1 MIDKS
6 QSYLVGSFFFQFQF
20 KNKKMSRKLTLI
32 AFVVSLGGFLFGFDA
47 GIISG
52 VMSYAGPEFNL
63 TDLQSGWVVSSPS
76 FAAMIAMLFSGRLSD
91 VIGRKKIL
99 IVVAFLY
106 AVSALLSAYAGSYEM
121 LYIARMIGGA
131 AFGAALILAPTYI
144 AEISTSE
151 NRGKLVSIQQ
161 LNIVLGFFAAF
172 LSNYFF
178 NKYNV
183 AGSSFLTDEN
193 VWRWMLGVELIPA
206 VLYFISLFF
215 VPKSPRW
222 LYAHNQPIEAKEVLN
237 AIHGTEIAEI
247 EIKNIEQNI
256 NQEKVRSKVNI
267 KDLFKPA
274 MRFILF
280 VGLVVGVL
288 QQITGINAVY
298 FYATSIFKQT
308 GIGTDAA
315 FSSGVLLSTITVI
328 FTFVAIFLIDRMGRR
343 PLLLIGVAGI
353 AISLLLCAYGF
364 NKATYE
370 LSTDEITSFQEFD
383 GSKLS
388 AYTNKVYDNDIDF
401 KNDMK
406 AALGNQVYAKNEGAI
421 LEAAT
426 TMNATLV
433 LLGILG
439 FIACFAFSL
448 GPVMWVLLS
457 ELYPIKYR
465 GLAIG
470 LIGFVNS
477 FVSWVVQQIFP
488 WELST
493 LGNAMSF
500 FIFGIIALL
509 GFFVLLK
516 ILPETKG
523 KSLEE
528 IEKELVRS

>member
-1 MIDKS
+1 MS
-6 QSYLVGSFFFQFQF
+6 
-20 KNKKMSRKLTLI
+20 KKVILI

-63 TDLQSGWVVSSPS
+63 NDIQIGWVVSSPS
-76 FAAMIAMLFSGRLSD
+76 FAAMIAMLIAGRLSD

-99 IVVAFLY
+99 IFVAFLY
-106 AVSALLSAYAGSYEM
+106 AVSAVLSAYASSYEM
-121 LYIARMIGGA
+121 LYIARMIGGFG
-131 AFGAALILAPTYI
+131 FGAALVLAPTYI
-144 AEISTSE
+144 AEISSAK
-151 NRGKLVSIQQ
+151 NRGKLVSLQQ

-172 LSNYFF
+172 LSNYYL
-178 NKYNV
+178 NKVNS
-183 AGSSFLTDEN
+183 AGSDFFTDKN
-193 VWRWMLGVELIPA
+193 VWRYMLGIEFIPA
-206 VLYFISLFF
+206 TLYFIFMFF
-215 VPKSPRW
+215 VPRSPRW
-222 LYAHNQPIEAKEVLN
+222 LYTKNMINEAKEILHR
-237 AIHGTEIAEI
+237 IYGSEIATEEI
-247 EIKNIEQNI
+247 RTIESVA
-256 NQEKVRSKVNI
+256 KSVDGSRVSLKS
-267 KDLFKPA
+267 LLKPSL
-274 MRFILF
+274 RFILL
-280 VGLVVGVL
+280 VGLVIGVL

-315 FSSGVLLSTITVI
+315 FSSGVLLSFITVL

-353 AISLLLCAYGF
+353 SISLLLCAYGF
-364 NKATYE
+364 NQATYKLTANEISTIE
-370 LSTDEITSFQEFD
+370 LSGMTSDQLAFAIDKQY
-383 GSKLS
+383 S
-388 AYTNKVYDNDIDF
+388 NDLDF

-406 AALGNQVYAKNEGAI
+406 QSLGTQTYAKNEGAI

-426 TMNATLV
+426 SINATLILV
-433 LLGILG
+433 GILG

-470 LIGFVNS
+470 VIGFVNS
-477 FVSWVVQQIFP
+477 FTSWVVQQIFP
-488 WELST
+488 WELSN
-493 LGNAMSF
+493 LGNALSF
-500 FIFGIIALL
+500 LIFGLIALV
-509 GFFVLLK
+509 GFGVLLK

-528 IEKELVRS
+528 IEAEYVK

>member
-1 MIDKS
+1 MS
-6 QSYLVGSFFFQFQF
+6 
-20 KNKKMSRKLTLI
+20 KKIVFI

-63 TDLQSGWVVSSPS
+63 SDAQTGWVVSSPS
-76 FAAMIAMLFSGRLSD
+76 FAAMIAMLISGRLSD

-106 AVSALLSAYAGSYEM
+106 AVSALASAYANSYEM
-121 LYIARMIGGA
+121 LYIARMIGGL

-144 AEISTSE
+144 AEISSAE

-172 LSNYFF
+172 LSNYYF
-178 NKYNV
+178 NKINT
-183 AGSSFLTDEN
+183 GGDSFLTDEN
-193 VWRWMLGVELIPA
+193 VWRWMLGVEFIPA
-206 VLYFISLFF
+206 ILYFLFMFF

-222 LYAHNQPIEAKEVLN
+222 LFSKGKFKEAKIILNKLYGEELAKVEIN
-237 AIHGTEIAEI
+237 AIENTA
-247 EIKNIEQNI
+247 
-256 NQEKVRSKVNI
+256 QEGKKDTKVSI
-267 KDLFKPA
+267 LELLKPSL
-274 MRFILF
+274 RFILI
-280 VGLVVGVL
+280 VGLVLGVL

-308 GIGTDAA
+308 GIGTDASFA
-315 FSSGVLLSTITVI
+315 SGILLSSTTVVFTII
-328 FTFVAIFLIDRMGRR
+328 AIFLIDKMGRR
-343 PLLLIGVAGI
+343 PLLLVGMAGI
-353 AISLLLCAYGF
+353 AISLLVCAYGF
-364 NKATYE
+364 NQATYE
-370 LSTDEITSFQEFD
+370 LTPEKISKFESFD
-383 GSKLS
+383 ANKLDQF
-388 AYTNKVYDNDIDF
+388 ANKKYDNDLDF

-406 AALGNQVYAKNEGAI
+406 SALGNQVYAKNEGAI

-433 LLGILG
+433 LIGILG

-448 GPVMWVLLS
+448 GPVMWVMLS
-457 ELYPIKYR
+457 EMYPIKYR

-470 LIGFVNS
+470 AIGFVNS
-477 FVSWVVQQIFP
+477 FISWMVQQIFP

-493 LGNAMSF
+493 LGNAITFLIFGVIALFGF
-500 FIFGIIALL
+500 FILL
-509 GFFVLLK
+509 R

-523 KSLEE
+523 KSLEQ
-528 IEKELVRS
+528 IEFDLVKE